1 MKPALVH
8 LHPRQKARLT
18 ARARR
23 RGNSF
28 SQEVREALD
37 FYLDTPPQQIE
48 ELGTLAREANHS
60 ADRMLERLDD
70 AIAAVGRVL
79 NRMDRK

>member
-18 ARARR
+18 ARARQ

-37 FYLDTPPQQIE
+37 FYLDIPPQQHE
-48 ELGTLAREANHS
+48 QLGMLAREVSRA
-60 ADRMLERLDD
+60 ADRMLVQLDD
-70 AIAAVGRVL
+70 AIAVVGRVL
-79 NRMDRK
+79 HRMDKK